1 MTRSPEPI
9 AELDARFSS
18 EGATPTQWTEA
29 RQLLEAAEVF
39 WVSTVRPDGRPHV
52 TPLIAVWLDEALYF
66 CTGPTERKNKN
77 LARNPHCILTTGC
90 NAFDEG
96 LDLVVEGDAVRVSDE
111 ARLRRLAEEYESKYG
126 SDWHFDVRDGAFAHE
141 GGVALVYQVAPVKA
155 FGFRKGDEFSQTRW
169 RFRTGVQV
177 AAQ

>member
-77 LARNPHCILTTGC
+77 LAGIRTASSRRAATRSTRASISLS
-90 NAFDEG
+90 
-96 LDLVVEGDAVRVSDE
+96 RVT
-111 ARLRRLAEEYESKYG
+111 R
-126 SDWHFDVRDGAFAHE
+126 
-141 GGVALVYQVAPVKA
+141 
-155 FGFRKGDEFSQTRW
+155 FG
-169 RFRTGVQV
+169 
-177 AAQ
+177 